1 MCGCGCGCGAE
12 SPTWRR
18 RRFLGRR
25 RTVGEGESQARI
37 DEENPGE
44 IVKEKE
50 GKEGPLRASTE
61 NLNLALATDAALVV
75 DNGNLPPSPVKEHT
89 NGVAQQDGKDTAV

>member
-1 MCGCGCGCGAE
+1 MGAGAGAA
-12 SPTWRR
+12 PNPPPGGVGV
-18 RRFLGRR
+18 FLGRR